1 MTMLP
6 EQRPPPVR
14 RRLLLHVPGY
24 EPLTAEAQHRR
35 LRRTLER
42 CAACWRLT
50 ATIGPATIEGGV
62 LAFPA
67 RLAGP
72 DWMTDAEIR
81 ILAWDDLMA
90 RDLALSLP
98 RLILRG
104 SAALAGL
111 LKDGTLGRY
120 RRARWRYL
128 VFVALPLATLLGAVG
143 AGALAGALLGGWA
156 GVAVGV
162 ALAAVLLVAGD
173 RWLHLRHLLADWVFA
188 RDLARGARPELDARI
203 ERFAQEIAAARAR
216 QDVDEVVLTGHSL
229 GMVLLSDALARALS
243 REAAPA
249 RPAPRLALVG
259 LGSSVLK
266 IALMPQ
272 ARRLRDAVA
281 RIAATPGLAWVEFT
295 SRRDLVCFH
304 RADPVAVL
312 GLPGTGPRIERIHPR
327 AMLDHASWCRVRR
340 SMLRAHRIYVTGGAR
355 RYFYDWGLIACGPG
369 AVGRDPF
376 PDRLI
381 GPDGELATPTLEHA
395 A

>member
-1 MTMLP
+1 MTILP
-6 EQRPPPVR
+6 EQRSPPVR
-14 RRLLLHVPGY
+14 RRLVLHVPGY
-24 EPLTAEAQHRR
+24 EPLTAEAHHGR

-42 CAACWRLT
+42 CAACWGLT
-50 ATIGPATIEGGV
+50 ASTGAASIEGGV
-62 LAFPA
+62 LTFPA

-72 DWMTDAEIR
+72 DWATDAEIR
-81 ILAWDDLMA
+81 ILAWDDLIG
-90 RDLALSLP
+90 RDLAMSLP
-98 RLILRG
+98 RLILG
-104 SAALAGL
+104 GGAALAGL
-111 LKDGTLGRY
+111 LRDGTLGRY
-120 RRARWRYL
+120 RRAHWRYL
-128 VFVALPLATLLGAVG
+128 AFVALPLAIVAGAAGAGVLLGLLLRGWTGAV
-143 AGALAGALLGGWA
+143 AGA
-156 GVAVGV
+156 V
-162 ALAAVLLVAGD
+162 LAAALMVAGD

-203 ERFAQEIAAARAR
+203 ASFAQEIAAARQR

-229 GMVLLSDALARALS
+229 GMVLLTEALAAALS
-243 REAAPA
+243 RESGPVRA
-249 RPAPRLALVG
+249 APRLALVG

-272 ARRLRDAVA
+272 AQRLRDAVA
-281 RIAATPGLAWVEFT
+281 RLAATPRLAWLEFT

-340 SMLRAHRIYVTGGAR
+340 SMLRAHRVYLTGGAR

-376 PDRLI
+376 PDRLL
-381 GPDGELATPTLEHA
+381 GPGGELAATTLEQA